1 MPSLCLLGLNL
12 CAECLVG
19 TFNQNMEKIMTF
31 SFFCKELGVIST
43 RSGSDN
49 CNLAIRKLEEQKK
62 NFDLGP
68 DCRPPAK
75 EIETSNFVEKV
86 CATRCMFPP

>member
-1 MPSLCLLGLNL
+1 
-12 CAECLVG
+12 
-19 TFNQNMEKIMTF
+19 MEKIMTF
-31 SFFCKELGVIST
+31 SFFAKNWVLFQPDQVLTIATWLSVNW
-43 RSGSDN
+43 RS
-49 CNLAIRKLEEQKK
+49 KKK

-86 CATRCMFPP
+86 CATRCMFP